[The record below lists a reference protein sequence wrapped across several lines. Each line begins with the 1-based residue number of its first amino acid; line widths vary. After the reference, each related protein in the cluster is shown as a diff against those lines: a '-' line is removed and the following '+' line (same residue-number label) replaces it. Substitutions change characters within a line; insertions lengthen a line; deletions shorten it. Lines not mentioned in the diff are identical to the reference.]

1 MATHRII
8 KVPRRTRKKKP
19 IIAYSKLVGV
29 IVLLIL
35 ITACAFT
42 IYEVD
47 KHGDLSPL
55 PYMITGS
62 FALVSAYVGFYIN
75 MAKAEH
81 IEQQKA
87 ELEKEIKRLKG
98 DMTEENREYML
109 EKLEN
114 ISTKME
120 DILAPTEEEQLK
132 EHINII

>member
-1 MATHRII
+1 MSTHRII

-19 IIAYSKLVGV
+19 IIAYSKLLGI
-29 IVLLIL
+29 IVLFIVF
-35 ITACAFT
+35 IVIFFT

-47 KHGDLSPL
+47 KYGELSPL

-62 FALVSAYVGFYIN
+62 FALLSAFVGFYIN

-98 DMTEENREYML
+98 DMTEENREYL
-109 EKLEN
+109 LDKLDN
-114 ISTKME
+114 ISNKME
-120 DILAPTEEEQLK
+120 DILAPTEEEELK
-132 EHINII
+132 SHINLM